1 MIAGAAAIAR
11 RELRAL
17 ARSWWAIALTL
28 AVPLLL
34 ASLIAAAFPT
44 VNVLETD
51 APFQTSRI
59 AQAVALEIVFIMGF
73 AVMARIASV
82 FATRRDGG
90 ELRHLRRLRLAD
102 AAIVSGIIA
111 PFILVALA
119 QLVLVAAGTM
129 IASGSW
135 PRQPLLL
142 AIAVLIAPFFFTSVG
157 MLAAAFVTGPR
168 SQKCAIAV
176 PFGII
181 VTGAIWLLFSAG
193 TANALHL
200 GVPGAGISELV
211 RLAWTADLPVE
222 TISAAAGR
230 AAGMSVIWTAA
241 ITFAAWRFFR
251 WEPYRR

>member
-11 RELRAL
+11 REFRAL

-28 AVPLLL
+28 AIPLFL

-44 VNVLETD
+44 VDVLRTD

-59 AQAVALEIVFIMGF
+59 AQAVAFEIVLIMGF

-82 FATRRDGG
+82 FATRREQGS
-90 ELRHLRRLRLAD
+90 LRRLRRLRFAD
-102 AAIVSGIIA
+102 VSIVSGIVA
-111 PFILVALA
+111 PFILVALL
-119 QLVLVAAGTM
+119 QLALVAMGT
-129 IASGSW
+129 IVASGSW

-142 AIAVLIAPFFFTSVG
+142 AIAVLIAPFFFVSLG
-157 MLAAAFVTGPR
+157 LLAAAFGTGPR
-168 SQKCAIAV
+168 SRKIAIAV
-176 PFGII
+176 PFAI
-181 VTGAIWLLFSAG
+181 VVIGALWLLFSAG

-211 RLAWTADLPVE
+211 RLAWTGDLPAE

-230 AAGMSVIWTAA
+230 AAGMSLIWTAA
-241 ITFAAWRFFR
+241 IAVAAWRFFR
-251 WEPYRR
+251 WEPHPR